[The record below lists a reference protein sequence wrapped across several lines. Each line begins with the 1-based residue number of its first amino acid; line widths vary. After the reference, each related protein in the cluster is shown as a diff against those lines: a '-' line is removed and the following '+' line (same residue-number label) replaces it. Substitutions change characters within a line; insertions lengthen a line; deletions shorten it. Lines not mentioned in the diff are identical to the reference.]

1 MGFFYCKQYYIF
13 DYINLC
19 IYICDMKSNVILQST
34 DRSLFDIT
42 IRQNTKE
49 QFLSVTDLQKAF
61 EKARW
66 QFGWSDRRVND
77 ILSGQDVKLRIYYLL
92 KERNIIKAEIP
103 VFMEMID
110 KEGITK
116 VLKGLGQWK
125 TTGRGENKQVMAD
138 PYLWMLLALELN
150 PMIYAK
156 VVVWLADTLIF
167 DRIEAGSE
175 WKPMNSAISGIIKL
189 PNYPLYAKEINK
201 KVFGQHISG
210 MRNLASSKELR
221 KIADI
226 EKMVIKA
233 IENKWIANE
242 SQLLEFIQ
250 GF

>member
-1 MGFFYCKQYYIF
+1 MIIF
-13 DYINLC
+13 VS
-19 IYICDMKSNVILQST
+19 MKSNIILRST
-34 DRSLFDIT
+34 DRNLFGVT

-49 QFLSVTDLQKAF
+49 QFLSITDLQKAF

-66 QFGWSDRRVND
+66 QYGWNDRRVND
-77 ILSGQDVKLRIYYLL
+77 ILSSQDVKMRIYYLL
-92 KERNIIKAEIP
+92 KERDIIKAEIP
-103 VFMEMID
+103 VFMEMIEN
-110 KEGITK
+110 EGITK
-116 VLKGLGQWK
+116 VLKGLSLWI

-167 DRIEAGSE
+167 DRLEAGSE
-175 WKPMNSAISGIIKL
+175 WKPMNSAIASIVSN
-189 PNYPLYAKEINK
+189 PNYPMYAKEINK

-226 EKMVIKA
+226 EKMIIKA
-233 IENKWIANE
+233 IENKWIINE
-242 SQLLEFIQ
+242 QQVIEFIKNY
-250 GF
+250 